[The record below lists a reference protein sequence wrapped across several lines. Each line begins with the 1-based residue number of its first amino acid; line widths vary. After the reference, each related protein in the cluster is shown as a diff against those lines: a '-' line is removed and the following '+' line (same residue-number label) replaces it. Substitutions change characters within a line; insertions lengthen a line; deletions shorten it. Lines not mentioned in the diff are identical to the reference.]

1 MKSLVENLGRFA
13 DVAAV
18 LDKAIE
24 LGVVEY
30 ELDDVRKAR
39 KFRFRCYSYR
49 TALRRLDEKRK
60 GLESG
65 LAPTS
70 RYDMMEIIL
79 KPGNDCIL
87 VIRAVTPKGIL
98 RDTAGNVIDPLR
110 APPKEEP
117 HADEQDYLAAA
128 IKLLD

>member
-1 MKSLVENLGRFA
+1 MKPPSENLGRFA

-24 LGVVEY
+24 LGTVEY
-30 ELDDVRKAR
+30 ELADVRKAR

-60 GLESG
+60 GVESG
-65 LAPTS
+65 LVPAS
-70 RYDMMEIIL
+70 RFDQIEIIL

-110 APPKEEP
+110 ATPTEEP
-117 HADEQDYLAAA
+117 HADERDYLAAA
-128 IKLLD
+128 VELLN